1 MEITPSTPS
10 LANSAATGAA
20 KTLAQ
25 DFDTFLTLLTSQLQ
39 NQDPLEPMDSSE
51 FTNQLVQFSSVE
63 QAIQTNKNFET
74 LIALT
79 SANTTS
85 AALDYLG
92 RQVTYAGA
100 ESNLQGAGIDW
111 SYDLDPDAVASS
123 IAVKDATGKV
133 VFAADGPEDG
143 GTHQF
148 AWNGKDN
155 AGTDLP
161 DGVYSLSVSAID
173 KAQNPVSAD
182 IFSTGTVTGVDVTA
196 TNPVLSIGGITQP
209 LVSIR
214 EINQDS

>member
-1 MEITPSTPS
+1 MEITPNTTS

-51 FTNQLVQFSSVE
+51 FTSQLVQFASVE

-74 LIALT
+74 LISLT

-92 RQVTYAGA
+92 RQVTYTGA
-100 ESNLQGAGIDW
+100 DSNLQGAGIDW
-111 SYDLDPDAVASS
+111 SYILDPDAIASS

-143 GTHQF
+143 GAHQF

-155 AGTDLP
+155 NGQDLP
-161 DGVYSLSVSAID
+161 DGVYSLSISAID
-173 KAQNPVSAD
+173 KAQNPVSAE
-182 IFSTGTVTGVDVTA
+182 IFSSGTVTGVDVTA
-196 TNPVLSIGGITQP
+196 TDPLLSLGAITQP
-209 LVSIR
+209 LTNVR
-214 EINQDS
+214 EISQNK

>member
-1 MEITPSTPS
+1 MEITPNTTSA
-10 LANSAATGAA
+10 ANSAATGAA

-51 FTNQLVQFSSVE
+51 FTSQLVQFASVE
-63 QAIQTNKNFET
+63 QSIQTNKNFET
-74 LIALT
+74 LISLT

-100 ESNLQGAGIDW
+100 QSNLQGAGIDW

-123 IAVKDATGKV
+123 IVVKDATGKV

-143 GTHQF
+143 GKHQF
-148 AWNGKDN
+148 AWDGKDN
-155 AGTDLP
+155 GGFDLP
-161 DGVYSLSVSAID
+161 DGIYSLSVSGID
-173 KAQNPVSAD
+173 DSQDPVSAD
-182 IFSTGTVTGVDVTA
+182 VFSTGTVTGVDVTA
-196 TNPVLSIGGITQP
+196 TDPVLSIGDITQP
-209 LVSIR
+209 LISIR
-214 EINQDS
+214 EVNQDS